1 MGGAAATVPSLCEFG
16 MKIRIELLLVVLV
29 GGVVVAGPY
38 TEVGINGYIGDD
50 FKHANPLPIEYGGDA
65 DARVNP
71 VFRGWA
77 SGYLNYLPADNV
89 WIGGEW
95 DNPTKALGLATGDYI
110 DIVSLGDLDDNEFL
124 SGKKPGEMTLSFG
137 DPDVADDPNHICN
150 VNGYDFVV
158 FGNSFV
164 SNFNTAYGS
173 VSGNIF
179 AELTY
184 VEVSSNGIDF
194 VRFSG
199 VSLTAEPAGSYAYM
213 TTDMTNIYNF
223 AGKHP
228 NGYGKCYG
236 TGFDLSQLAD
246 EPNVVNGLVDI
257 NDICYVRIIDI
268 PGSGD
273 FYDSAI
279 NNVDPCS
286 WSGWDFYQQ
295 NNPVYDAWLTW
306 GSGGFDL
313 EAVGVLKDQNCKGDI
328 NLDGIVDN
336 EDLEIFAFSWLK
348 HFGEDGWV
356 GRCDL
361 AWSGDLQ
368 IDFRDFAVFA
378 QSWQQKEAWRDE

>member
-1 MGGAAATVPSLCEFG
+1 
-16 MKIRIELLLVVLV
+16 MKIRIELLLAVLV
-29 GGVVVAGPY
+29 GSVAVAGPY
-38 TEVGINGYIGDD
+38 TEIGVNGYIGDD
-50 FKHANPLPIEYGGDA
+50 FKHANPLPIEYGGDV

-71 VFRGWA
+71 IFRGWA
-77 SGYLNYLPADNV
+77 SGYLNYLPADDI

-95 DNPTKALGLATGDYI
+95 DNPNKALGSVTGDNA
-110 DIVSLGDLDDNEFL
+110 DVVSLGDLDNNELL
-124 SGKKPGEMTLSFG
+124 SGKKPGEVTLLFG
-137 DPDVADDPNHICN
+137 DPGAVDDPDRIRD

-158 FGNSFV
+158 FENGPV
-164 SNFNTAYGS
+164 SDFNTENGS
-173 VSGNIF
+173 VTGQIF
-179 AELTY
+179 AELAY

-199 VSLTAEPAGSYAYM
+199 VSLTAEPAGNYSYM
-213 TTDMTNIYNF
+213 TADMTNIYNL

-236 TGFDLSQLAD
+236 TPFDLSQLAD

-273 FYDSAI
+273 FYDCATA
-279 NNVDPCS
+279 NTDPCS
-286 WSGWDFYQQ
+286 WDQWGSYSQ
-295 NNPVYDAWLTW
+295 NNSIYDCWLTW

-313 EAVGVLKDQNCKGDI
+313 EAVGVLKDQNFKGDI
-328 NLDGIVDN
+328 NLDGIVDG
-336 EDLEIFAFSWLK
+336 EDLEIFAFTWLK

-361 AWSGDLQ
+361 AWPGDLQ

-378 QSWQQKEAWRDE
+378 RSWQQKETWRDD